1 MSDKET
7 SSREG
12 VNMVFSETNVTIML
26 WFVVIFLMLSS
37 FMNLFRDNEFS
48 FTIKLL
54 DFVFLLV
61 LVSATFNDFYSLDKE
76 SRQEPLFSAFSRF
89 KTFLTDYSSIFTLLM
104 VHLVLF
110 LIFRGFQLN
119 SSNLPSTINFVYLIA
134 TLALILLIIVIFIQD
149 ILGVP
154 VIDDLY
160 SAVGKLFEEVKD
172 EEEEEEKKE
181 EVFNVSNN
189 LYTYEEAPYV
199 CQALGGR
206 LASYDEIEEAYNKGG
221 EWCNYGWSQDQMAYF
236 PTQKETWNL
245 LQSNEDYKNA
255 CGRPGINGGYIDNPR
270 VKFGV
275 NCFGIKPDPSSHEQ
289 SVMDANKESVFPKSR
304 SQTEIDKKVK
314 FWKEN
319 ADKLL
324 TINSYNKDNWSRY

>member
-12 VNMVFSETNVTIML
+12 VNIVFSETNVTIML

-54 DFVFLLV
+54 DFAFLLV

-134 TLALILLIIVIFIQD
+134 TLALIVLIIVIFIQD

-172 EEEEEEKKE
+172 EEEEEEKQE
-181 EVFNVSNN
+181 EVFNISNN

-206 LASYDEIEEAYNKGG
+206 LASYDEIEESYNKGG

-255 CGRPGINGGYIDNPR
+255 C
-270 VKFGV
+270 
-275 NCFGIKPDPSSHEQ
+275 
-289 SVMDANKESVFPKSR
+289 
-304 SQTEIDKKVK
+304 
-314 FWKEN
+314 
-319 ADKLL
+319 
-324 TINSYNKDNWSRY
+324 

>member
-76 SRQEPLFSAFSRF
+76 SRQEPLFSALSRF